1 MTTPAGAVHS
11 RPLRAAAQPIK
22 FLIVGA
28 GGYVVNLGVF
38 AALHAAGVTYV
49 VNSIVSYFIA
59 NALMYLGNRYFTFRL
74 GHAGFWSAY
83 LRYMI
88 VGAVVAGLNAAILVA
103 LVQGT
108 GIDSRIGVA
117 ISLLLITPV
126 AFVLFKRWTFRIDR
140 ERSSVQVATDET
152 R

>member
-1 MTTPAGAVHS
+1 MTTPAEAAPS
-11 RPLRAAAQPIK
+11 TPLGAAAQPAK
-22 FLIVGA
+22 FLVVGA

-38 AALHAAGVTYV
+38 AALHEVGVTYV

-88 VGAVVAGLNAAILVA
+88 VGAVVAGLNAAILAA

-140 ERSSVQVATDET
+140 EHSSLQVATDGAG
-152 R
+152 